1 MAETAQARVLT
12 YDVENIGIRGW
23 AWGMWEQNI
32 LHIDHPQ
39 HLLCLA
45 YKWGHEK
52 KVRTIA
58 IWDFPLYKKDPHSDL
73 ELAKAFHKV
82 ISEADI
88 VIGHNSK
95 SFDDKMVNSMFMRHK
110 LPPPAPYK
118 QVDTK
123 QVAKKYGRFISNKLD
138 DLGTDL
144 GLGNKMKHSGFQLWI
159 DCDNGVSKA
168 HKKMLAYNKQDVIL
182 TEQLY
187 LELRPWINN
196 HPPIGIMDGR
206 PASCDNCGS
215 TQMHNHTKKA
225 YAKTG
230 WKMQYKCYNCG
241 AYKLGSKL
249 HKIGETLQ

>member
-1 MAETAQARVLT
+1 MTEAKLLT
-12 YDVENIGIRGW
+12 YDIENIGIRGW

-88 VIGHNSK
+88 VIGHNSD
-95 SFDDKMVNSMFMRHK
+95 SFDNKMVNSMFMRHK
-110 LPPPAPYK
+110 LPPPPQYK

-123 QVAKKYGRFISNKLD
+123 KVAKKYGRGYCKGCACIYKKRGSDSLCYRDSLNRL
-138 DLGTDL
+138 T
-144 GLGNKMKHSGFQLWI
+144 
-159 DCDNGVSKA
+159 GVMTA
-168 HKKMLAYNKQDVIL
+168 IRIL
-182 TEQLY
+182 SL
-187 LELRPWINN
+187 
-196 HPPIGIMDGR
+196 
-206 PASCDNCGS
+206 
-215 TQMHNHTKKA
+215 
-225 YAKTG
+225 
-230 WKMQYKCYNCG
+230 
-241 AYKLGSKL
+241 
-249 HKIGETLQ
+249 